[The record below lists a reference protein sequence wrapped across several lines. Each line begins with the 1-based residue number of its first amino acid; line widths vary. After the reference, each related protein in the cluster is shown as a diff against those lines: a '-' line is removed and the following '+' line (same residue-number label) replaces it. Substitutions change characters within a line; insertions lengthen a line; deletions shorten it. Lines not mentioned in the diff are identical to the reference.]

1 MPMSEPADDFDA
13 LVVGAGHNG
22 LVASFYLARAG
33 LRVMVA
39 ERRHLVGGACVTEE
53 LMPGYQFSTCSF
65 VAWLLQPRVIADM
78 DLTRHGFR
86 HVLLDPWR
94 TSIYA
99 DGTCLRYWDDPADTR
114 REMAGL
120 SPRDADAYPA
130 YQDFW
135 RRATEIIYPFFL
147 TDPPD
152 EAALRRR
159 AREIGEEATLD
170 RLMGS
175 SIADISCGFFEDP
188 RIQAAVV
195 KVGEVGDPWLPGSAL
210 TESYF
215 HFTTPLHQAIPV
227 GGMGAI
233 TQAMARSAAA
243 AGVTIRTDAAVE
255 RVLVDGDMRARGVR
269 LADGQEIRAG
279 LVISNADPKR
289 TYLGLLEKG
298 VLTTEFEQR
307 VRGLSTAT
315 SYLKMHCVLSRLPDL
330 SAHLGPA
337 ARPRDAGYLHIA
349 PSLEYFRD
357 AHRAALSGD
366 VAERPV
372 VHIQVP
378 TVYDVAM
385 SSNGDHLASVWVMYA
400 PPALRQGRWEEAR
413 QATGEALLAYIDR
426 FLPGFGASV
435 RDWMLLT
442 PQDMADRVGLTGGNI
457 RHLDMVPG
465 QFLAKRPLDGAGY
478 RTPVEGLYLCGAGTH
493 PGGEVTGAP
502 GHNAAHAILRELA
515 GAGAPGR

>member
-1 MPMSEPADDFDA
+1 MSMIEPAADFDA
-13 LVVGAGHNG
+13 IVVGAGHNG
-22 LVASFYLARAG
+22 LVASFYLAQAG
-33 LRVMVA
+33 LRVMA
-39 ERRHLVGGACVTEE
+39 LERRHLVGGACVTEE
-53 LMPGYQFSTCSF
+53 LIPGYRFSTCSF

-78 DLTRHGFR
+78 DLARHGFN

-99 DGTCLRYWDDPADTR
+99 DGACMRYWDDPASTQ
-114 REMAGL
+114 REMARL
-120 SPRDADAYPA
+120 SPKDASAYPA
-130 YQDFW
+130 YQNLW

-170 RLMGS
+170 RLSDS

-215 HFTTPLHQAIPV
+215 HFTTPLRQAIPV

-233 TQAMARSAAA
+233 TQAMARAAQA
-243 AGVTIRTDAAVE
+243 AGVTIQTDAAVE
-255 RVLVDGDMRARGVR
+255 RILVDDKMRARGVR
-269 LADGQEIRAG
+269 LASGQEIRAG
-279 LVISNADPKR
+279 LVVSNADPKR
-289 TYLGLLEKG
+289 TYLRLLEPG
-298 VLTTEFEQR
+298 VLTAGFEER

-330 SAHLGPA
+330 SAHVGPA

-357 AHRAALSGD
+357 AHRAACRGD

-378 TVYDVAM
+378 TVYDRTM
-385 SSNGDHLASVWVMYA
+385 SPTGDHVASVWAMYA
-400 PPALRQGRWEEAR
+400 PPVLRKGTWEDAR
-413 QATGEALLAYIDR
+413 QPAGEALLAYIDG
-426 FLPGFGASV
+426 FLPGFSASV

-442 PQDMADRVGLTGGNI
+442 PHDMEARVGLTGGNI
-457 RHLDMVPG
+457 RHLDMLPT
-465 QFLAKRPLDGAGY
+465 QFLGKRPLEGAGY

-502 GHNAAHAILRELA
+502 GHNAAHAILRKLA
-515 GAGAPGR
+515 SVGERER

>member
-1 MPMSEPADDFDA
+1 MSMIESGADFDA
-13 LVVGAGHNG
+13 IVVGAGHNG

-33 LRVMVA
+33 LRVIVL
-39 ERRHLVGGACVTEE
+39 ERRDLVGGACVTEE
-53 LMPGYQFSTCSF
+53 LIPGYRFSVCSF

-78 DLTRHGFR
+78 DLARHGFS

-99 DGTCLRYWDDPADTR
+99 DGACVRYWDDPAGTE
-114 REMAGL
+114 REMARI
-120 SPRDADAYPA
+120 SPGDARAYPA

-152 EAALRRR
+152 EDVLRQR
-159 AREIGEEATLD
+159 AREIGEETTLD
-170 RLMGS
+170 RLVES
-175 SIADISCGFFEDP
+175 SIGDISCEFFEDP
-188 RIQAAVV
+188 RIQAALV

-215 HFTTPLHQAIPV
+215 HFTTPLRQSLPV
-227 GGMGAI
+227 GGMGSI
-233 TQAMARSAAA
+233 TQAMARSAEA
-243 AGVTIRTDAAVE
+243 AGVTIQTDAAVE
-255 RVLVDGDMRARGVR
+255 RILVDDQGRTGGVR
-269 LADGQEIRAG
+269 LVTGQELRSD

-289 TYLGLLEKG
+289 TYLGLLDPG
-298 VLTTEFEQR
+298 VLPAEFEER

-315 SYLKMHCVLSRLPDL
+315 SYLKMHCVLSQLPDL

-337 ARPRDAGYLHIA
+337 ATPRDAGYLHIA

-357 AHRAALSGD
+357 AHRSASRGEL
-366 VAERPV
+366 AERPV
-372 VHIQVP
+372 VHIQIP
-378 TVYDVAM
+378 TVYDTTIGPA
-385 SSNGDHLASVWVMYA
+385 GGHIASIWAMYA
-400 PPALRQGRWEEAR
+400 PPALRTGTWEEAR
-413 QATGEALLAYIDR
+413 QPAGEALLAYIDG
-426 FLPGFGASV
+426 FIPGFSASV

-442 PQDMADRVGLTGGNI
+442 PHDMQARIGLTHGNI

-465 QFLAKRPLDGAGY
+465 QFLGKRPLDGAGY

-515 GAGAPGR
+515 GAGMREP

>member
-1 MPMSEPADDFDA
+1 MSMIEPSADFDA
-13 LVVGAGHNG
+13 IVVGGGHNG

-33 LRVMVA
+33 LRVVVL

-53 LMPGYQFSTCSF
+53 LIPGYRFSTCSF

-78 DLTRHGFR
+78 NLARHGFS

-99 DGTCLRYWDDPADTR
+99 DGTCVRYWDDPVGTQ
-114 REMAGL
+114 REIARL
-120 SPRDADAYPA
+120 SPKDAGAYPA

-152 EAALRRR
+152 EAVLWQR

-170 RLMGS
+170 RLGES

-188 RIQAAVV
+188 RIQAALV

-215 HFTTPLHQAIPV
+215 HFTTPLRQSLPV

-233 TQAMARSAAA
+233 TQAMARSAQA
-243 AGVTIRTDAAVE
+243 AGVTIQTEAAVE
-255 RVLVDGDMRARGVR
+255 RILVDDRGRARGVR
-269 LADGQEIRAG
+269 LATGQELRSD
-279 LVISNADPKR
+279 LVVSNADPKR
-289 TYLGLLEKG
+289 TYLGLLKPG
-298 VLTTEFEQR
+298 VLAAGFEER

-357 AHRAALSGD
+357 AHRSARRGE

-372 VHIQVP
+372 VHIQIP
-378 TVYDVAM
+378 TVYDTTM
-385 SSNGDHLASVWVMYA
+385 SPTGDHIASVWAMYA
-400 PPALRQGRWEEAR
+400 PPALRTGTWEESR
-413 QATGEALLAYIDR
+413 QPAGEALLAYIDG
-426 FLPGFGASV
+426 FIPGFSASI

-442 PQDMADRVGLTGGNI
+442 PHDMEARIGLTDGNI
-457 RHLDMVPG
+457 RHLDMLPA
-465 QFLAKRPLDGAGY
+465 QFLGKRPMDGAAY

-502 GHNAAHAILRELA
+502 GHNAARAILRELA
-515 GAGAPGR
+515 GAGERER